1 MESICIK
8 VNITKLAGIKTQLP
22 EFLFQATN
30 YDTSCTSTNLQIL
43 QKKKKKPVERNDPS
57 HPERKWHLRKMTVII
72 L

>member
-43 QKKKKKPVERNDPS
+43 QKKKKNLWRE
-57 HPERKWHLRKMTVII
+57 MI
-72 L
+72 LHILKGNGT